1 METTRSQTPRVPEG
15 KPEGAPT
22 PEGNGAVSAVPGTS
36 TQHNTTR
43 GDGAVPIV
51 PPSSSRAYREE
62 QTTLPSTTTHGAVP
76 TVPTRYTHQ
85 MGAVSTVPPQIRH
98 NSPRG
103 GAVSTAP
110 PRKGQPAAGI
120 RAAGKPKARKP
131 ATWTP
136 KPVGS
141 VPQRTQALL
150 PTPGTSTGTVPTGGK
165 PPATEQTPVMEPA
178 LDPVS
183 AQLEA
188 GWTVQVSR
196 KARRWKPNKRV
207 ETPVPPPPPVTAA
220 AKPHKL
226 NKKQRRKR
234 RERLAALNTAPAP
247 QQSVSG
253 KGQAQAAAGPPA
265 ANRAPPQEKRAKGT
279 RAKKESNQGAR
290 SSAKRARLDE
300 TISPRGEPKR
310 QKTGPP
316 GETPHADYAEAAK
329 ADLLV
334 AVTTATSGHLTS
346 QQSDEVQRQLL
357 ALLSQEAR
365 QPTSSLPA
373 GPLFR
378 GKPVW
383 ANGSLRLWCENQ
395 ATLAWLKR
403 SVATITLDEG
413 EKVVVKRQSE
423 VPKRVRCG
431 ILFPGVWEDF
441 GEVGRALR
449 YQNPWAEIDRWL
461 LNRREVQGTETFAV
475 VSVPETVV
483 QPLVSRGRRL
493 GFMLG
498 SVYVKFEGSRGKF
511 REQPPPS
518 STVAI
523 DGAAEA
529 PAEPMDTCVTTQAP
543 VDEVQEPELQAPA
556 QSPSV
561 PEKDEEELLRDSSGS
576 EGECAQGLGKLA
588 IGKEEEE
595 PMSAEEG
602 DPGGGTPF
610 AHW

>member
-1 METTRSQTPRVPEG
+1 MLIYI
-15 KPEGAPT
+15 K
-22 PEGNGAVSAVPGTS
+22 
-36 TQHNTTR
+36 
-43 GDGAVPIV
+43 
-51 PPSSSRAYREE
+51 
-62 QTTLPSTTTHGAVP
+62 
-76 TVPTRYTHQ
+76 
-85 MGAVSTVPPQIRH
+85 
-98 NSPRG
+98 
-103 GAVSTAP
+103 
-110 PRKGQPAAGI
+110 
-120 RAAGKPKARKP
+120 
-131 ATWTP
+131 
-136 KPVGS
+136 
-141 VPQRTQALL
+141 
-150 PTPGTSTGTVPTGGK
+150 
-165 PPATEQTPVMEPA
+165 
-178 LDPVS
+178 
-183 AQLEA
+183 
-188 GWTVQVSR
+188 
-196 KARRWKPNKRV
+196 
-207 ETPVPPPPPVTAA
+207 PPPPVTAA

-316 GETPHADYAEAAK
+316 GETP
-329 ADLLV
+329 
-334 AVTTATSGHLTS
+334 
-346 QQSDEVQRQLL
+346 Q
-357 ALLSQEAR
+357 AR